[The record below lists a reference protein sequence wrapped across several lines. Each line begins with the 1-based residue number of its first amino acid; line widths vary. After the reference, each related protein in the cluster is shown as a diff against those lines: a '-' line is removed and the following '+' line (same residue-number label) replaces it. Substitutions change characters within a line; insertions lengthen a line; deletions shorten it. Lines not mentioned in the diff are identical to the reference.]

1 MTEIASRAES
11 LAEKFDV
18 SPDTVQDEME
28 TYAENYQVPI
38 DLAEDAV
45 ERSLRDQA
53 GLEPNDPV
61 PPQGDEFDQTP
72 LDEINTEG
80 AFVDIIVEFVD
91 EWEKSHSSM
100 TQVGKLG
107 DENGTIKFTAWEDA
121 DEVPT
126 LEECKTYRISD
137 AVVTYFE
144 GNDRYS
150 VKLQNFTEIQ
160 EADTDV
166 EVQDNASNEVFI
178 EGLLADVDDGS
189 GLIKRCTNEDC
200 NRALNSGACPEHG
213 NVEGEH
219 DIRLKTVVDNG
230 NTAERVVFGTEA
242 TAEATGIDLA
252 DAKDIAKDA
261 LDSEVVA
268 EEMEEEVLGGYYQI
282 DGADLG
288 SNVVVNEFEAL
299 GSLQQEEQEALESLD
314 IVAEEAAGNDNE

>member
-126 LEECKTYRISD
+126 LEEGKTYRISD